1 MKILVYS
8 ATNAATIRTS
18 LGAPEYSYY
27 FVLKEFLP
35 ALQEMAEVVVIDDP
49 AEQVDA
55 IYHECRRRGEG
66 CVFLSFSPPHKTLA
80 KLECPTLPVFAWEFD
95 TIPDEIWLND
105 AAQDWAFM
113 LRQFGQAITHSR
125 STVDAVRK
133 VVPPAYPLL
142 SVPSPVWDA
151 FGALRECRRQE
162 GTRRIRGRGVVFD
175 TAKLDLQLFLHADP
189 ERWHLLFKGEPA
201 PEVVGEPEH
210 LAEVSPPPA
219 SPAEPAHP
227 PVESLADFL
236 RATRRY
242 AGAWYQMVL
251 ADLLPAAV
259 RGWLRRLRGRPAILD
274 RQEPESATD
283 SSPEVMAPEELDPFP
298 QRPLFTPGDFSVEL
312 NGVVFATVFNP
323 YDGRKNWPDLISA
336 FCCAFADQ
344 PEAVLVFKLTHR
356 EYCSAVT
363 EMLRFMA
370 RLPAFRC
377 RVLLMHGYLEDED
390 YRGLMQATAYV
401 VNASFGEGQCLPLME
416 FLSCGKPAIA
426 PSHSGMSDYID
437 EQVAFIV
444 GSWSE
449 AASWP
454 HDPRNAFRT
463 CRQQID
469 WDSLHSA
476 YLQAWA
482 LYHDQPEL
490 YQQMGD
496 RAIERMRGY
505 CSRQAVIEQLDPF
518 LRAVLGR
525 VSTSELESAGV

>member
-35 ALQEMAEVVVIDDP
+35 ALQALGEVVVIEDP
-49 AEQVDA
+49 ANQVDA
-55 IYHECRRRGEG
+55 IYHDCRQRGEA

-80 KLECPTLPVFAWEFD
+80 TLECPTLPVFAWEFD
-95 TIPDEIWLND
+95 TVPDEIWLND
-105 AAQDWAFM
+105 AAQDWSFM

-125 STVDAVRK
+125 STIDAVRK
-133 VVPPAYPLL
+133 VVPSAYPLL

-151 FGALRECRRQE
+151 FDTLRQSRLSAGRH
-162 GTRRIRGRGVVFD
+162 RINGKGVVFD
-175 TAKLDLQLFLHADP
+175 TSALDLQQFLHAVP
-189 ERWHLLFKGEPA
+189 EVWHLMFRGEAVPG
-201 PEVVGEPEH
+201 VVGEPEPEPE
-210 LAEVSPPPA
+210 LASASEQEPPA
-219 SPAEPAHP
+219 APVHPAPEHF
-227 PVESLADFL
+227 ADYL
-236 RATRRY
+236 RITRRY
-242 AGAWYQMVL
+242 LGAWYQMVL
-251 ADLLPAAV
+251 ADLLPESF
-259 RGWLRRLRGRPAILD
+259 RGRLRRLRR
-274 RQEPESATD
+274 SAPVPGD
-283 SSPEVMAPEELDPFP
+283 PMPEVSVTPGEAPIPEDPFP
-298 QRPLFTPGDFSVEL
+298 QRALFTPAEFSVDLE
-312 NGVVFATVFNP
+312 GVVFATVFNP

-336 FCCAFADQ
+336 FCSTFSDQ
-344 PEAVLVFKLTHR
+344 PDAVLVFKLTHR
-356 EYCSAVT
+356 EYCSAIT

-390 YRGLMQATAYV
+390 YQALMQATAYV
-401 VNASFGEGQCLPLME
+401 VNASYGEGQCLPLME

-437 EQVAFIV
+437 EQVAFV
-444 GSWSE
+444 VESCPE

-469 WDSLHSA
+469 WESLRLA
-476 YLQAWA
+476 YLQAWS
-482 LYHDQPEL
+482 LYRDHPEA
-490 YQQMGD
+490 YRDMGE

-518 LRAVLGR
+518 LRMVLGR
-525 VSTSELESAGV
+525 ASVPQMERSGA